1 MDALGDLWSFLTTAD
16 NWWGRRGILQRTEA
30 HLWVSLWAIVL
41 TAVLAVPPALLLG
54 RRRRSGLLAV
64 SVVNVGRALPTF
76 AVLSVAFAVFVSLGN
91 GISIWPTLVAL
102 VVLGIPPA
110 FTNAYVGIRD
120 VDRSVVD
127 AATGMGMTGREV
139 LRSVE
144 LPAATPMIIGGLRI
158 SAVQIVATATL
169 GAFVGYQG
177 LGSFILEGLA
187 QGSRGTDRL
196 LTGAVLVA
204 LLSVLTEVAFGRL
217 ERRLTPWR
225 RPSGLAARAVVGQT
239 AVTPSVTPG
248 EDHP

>member
-1 MDALGDLWSFLTTAD
+1 
-16 NWWGRRGILQRTEA
+16 
-30 HLWVSLWAIVL
+30 
-41 TAVLAVPPALLLG
+41 
-54 RRRRSGLLAV
+54 
-64 SVVNVGRALPTF
+64 
-76 AVLSVAFAVFVSLGN
+76 
-91 GISIWPTLVAL
+91 
-102 VVLGIPPA
+102 
-110 FTNAYVGIRD
+110 
-120 VDRSVVD
+120 
-127 AATGMGMTGREV
+127 
-139 LRSVE
+139 
-144 LPAATPMIIGGLRI
+144 MIIGGLRI